1 MYMLDTNICI
11 YAIKNRPE
19 QVLAKIKEN
28 QALGLCISAITLS
41 ELKYGAAKSANPEKN
56 RAAIMRLLFV
66 LDVLPFGDKA
76 AIEYGNIRA
85 YLERRGTPIGPLDM
99 LIAGHAKAEGRVLV
113 TNNMKEFVRVPG
125 LKVENWAE

>member
-19 QVLAKIKEN
+19 QVLAKIKEK
-28 QALGLCISAITLS
+28 L
-41 ELKYGAAKSANPEKN
+41 EYGAAKSANPEKN
-56 RAAIMRLLFV
+56 HAAIIRLLFV

-85 YLERRGTPIGPLDM
+85 YLERKGTPIGPLDM

-113 TNNMKEFVRVPG
+113 TNNAKEFVRVPG